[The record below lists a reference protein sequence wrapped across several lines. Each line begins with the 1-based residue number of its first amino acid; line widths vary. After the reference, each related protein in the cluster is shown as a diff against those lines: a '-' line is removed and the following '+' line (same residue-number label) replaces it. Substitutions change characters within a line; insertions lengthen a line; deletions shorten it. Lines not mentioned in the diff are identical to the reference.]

1 MILQEKTYLENVALQ
16 LSESIAE
23 LHRNNTKTYELIKA
37 VLFGMY
43 SQGYRDA
50 NLERERGSFK
60 MSMHEVKDSWEDLK
74 HKFK

>member
-1 MILQEKTYLENVALQ
+1 VALQ

-50 NLERERGSFK
+50 NLEKNRSLTELTKASSRSI
-60 MSMHEVKDSWEDLK
+60 EDYWK
-74 HKFK
+74 TPDCAKSPDK